1 MVFGCLFLSLASVL
15 YCFSNSLY
23 RLLYLTGF
31 LFIARYAEQKFDS
44 INQAFFTQTTLIL
57 IIGLGLYFAE
67 SRYQKKYIKTFKT
80 SSPLPALSYHQ
91 II

>member
-31 LFIARYAEQKFDS
+31 LIIARYAQQKFDG
-44 INQAFFTQTTLIL
+44 INQAFFTQTPLIL
-57 IIGLGLYFAE
+57 IIGLGLYFTE
-67 SRYQKKYIKTFKT
+67 SKDQ
-80 SSPLPALSYHQ
+80 
-91 II
+91 